1 MVPTGTGTITSTP
14 PWPCFCF
21 PEPWV
26 LAREGDSQ
34 QSRLCVRT
42 PDAAAER
49 AFAASDGA
57 TISRRPMSLEQVF
70 PVLIHER
77 RPAA

>member
-1 MVPTGTGTITSTP
+1 MVTAADGTLPTR
-14 PWPCFCF
+14 F

-26 LAREGDSQ
+26 LAREGDSR

-42 PDAAAER
+42 PGAGAER
-49 AFAASDGA
+49 TFAATYGA
-57 TISRRPMSLEQVF
+57 TITRRAMNLDQLF

>member
-1 MVPTGTGTITSTP
+1 MLPAR
-14 PWPCFCF
+14 F

-26 LAREGDSQ
+26 LAREGDSR

-49 AFAASDGA
+49 TFAASDGA
-57 TISRRPMSLEQVF
+57 TITRRALNLDQLF

>member
-1 MVPTGTGTITSTP
+1 M
-14 PWPCFCF
+14 
-21 PEPWV
+21 

-49 AFAASDGA
+49 TFVACDGA
-57 TISRRPMSLEQVF
+57 TITRRAVNLDQLF

>member
-1 MVPTGTGTITSTP
+1 MVTAADGTLPTR
-14 PWPCFCF
+14 F

-26 LAREGDSQ
+26 LAREGDSR

-42 PDAAAER
+42 PDAGAER
-49 AFAASDGA
+49 TFAATSGA
-57 TISRRPMSLEQVF
+57 TITRRAMNLDQLF
-70 PVLIHER
+70 PVLIHEP

>member
-1 MVPTGTGTITSTP
+1 
-14 PWPCFCF
+14 
-21 PEPWV
+21 V
-26 LAREGDSQ
+26 LAREGDSR

-49 AFAASDGA
+49 TFAASDGA
-57 TISRRPMSLEQVF
+57 TITRRALNLDQLF